1 MRNIHYPQELHSKI
15 IASSQVFTIRFSLEL
30 KLLQYIGLID
40 PLISVD
46 HCISPVLIYV
56 ISGYY
61 LGTNITY
68 TELWQVSKLKRVFFS
83 ILLVNR

>member
-1 MRNIHYPQELHSKI
+1 M
-15 IASSQVFTIRFSLEL
+15 FTIRFSLEL

-40 PLISVD
+40 PLVSVD

-68 TELWQVSKLKRVFFS
+68 TEL
-83 ILLVNR
+83 